1 MRRELALTGAAA
13 LTAGLLLGFVVDR
26 VARLGAAAAV
36 NARPQPTPRSAA
48 ELRVARQPRA
58 AAEAPP
64 TTEVLE
70 RFRLAAAL

>member
-26 VARLGAAAAV
+26 VARIGAAAV
-36 NARPQPTPRSAA
+36 SARAEPAPRRAA
-48 ELRVARQPRA
+48 ELRVARQPRPV
-58 AAEAPP
+58 AEAPP
-64 TTEVLE
+64 ITEVLE

>member
-1 MRRELALTGAAA
+1 MRRELALMGASA

-26 VARLGAAAAV
+26 VTRTGTAAV
-36 NARPQPTPRSAA
+36 NARPEPASRPAA
-48 ELRVARQPRA
+48 GLRAARQPRA
-58 AAEAPP
+58 VTEAPP